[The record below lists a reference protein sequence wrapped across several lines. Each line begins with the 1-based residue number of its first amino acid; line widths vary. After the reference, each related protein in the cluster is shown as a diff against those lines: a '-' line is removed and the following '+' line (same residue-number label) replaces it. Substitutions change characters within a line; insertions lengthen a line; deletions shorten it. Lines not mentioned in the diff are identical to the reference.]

1 MKRSY
6 LLQGLFAALVIGVG
20 LATAQN
26 INKSVQFSQDPT
38 GVFNVD
44 TSNNLYF
51 PKHWNTG
58 DQSAPAVSGFGSAP
72 SPSGSDAAGSVFIS
86 AGNPTT
92 GQIKFAQ
99 AYTSTPYCTGQST
112 SNASPVG
119 LIATPQ
125 GMSFTFNALAANA
138 MIFYQ
143 CVGRSGG

>member
-6 LLQGLFAALVIGVG
+6 ILQGLFATLVISVG

-26 INKSVQFSQDPT
+26 INRSVQLSQDPT

-44 TSNNLYF
+44 SSNNLFF

-72 SPSGSDAAGSVFIS
+72 TPSGSDAAGSVFIS
-86 AGNPTT
+86 AGNPTS

-99 AYTSTPYCTGQST
+99 AYTSTPYCTASST
-112 SNASPVG
+112 SNVTPVG
-119 LIATPQ
+119 IIATPQ
-125 GMSFTFNALAANA
+125 GLLFSFLALGPNA
-138 MIFYQ
+138 MIFYN